1 MEEKKI
7 LIAVP
12 CMDMVS
18 ARFAQSLATLKK
30 VGKSAVS
37 FYIGSLIYDSR
48 NRLASTAIQMEAD
61 YILWLDSDMVF
72 GSDILERM
80 MKVLDEHP
88 EIDVLSGLYF
98 RRGHPF
104 TPVLFSKL
112 EVDANGQLEWADY
125 NDIPDDIF
133 EVAGCGFGCVLMR
146 TEMLLDIAAKEGGGV
161 WFSPLA
167 NAGEDC
173 AFCMRAREN
182 GYKIYCDPSVELGHM
197 AYAPITRKFYEATRN
212 GEADNGIT

>member
-1 MEEKKI
+1 MEKKI

-30 VGKSAVS
+30 NGQCAVS
-37 FYIGSLIYDSR
+37 FLIGSLIYDSR
-48 NRLASTAIQMEAD
+48 NKLAAMAVQMEAD

-72 GSDILERM
+72 APETLERLM
-80 MKVLDEHP
+80 ATLDAHP

-98 RRGHPF
+98 RRGAPF
-104 TPVLFSKL
+104 TPVLFSRL
-112 EVDANGQLEWADY
+112 EETEDGQLDWADC
-125 NDIPDDIF
+125 NEIPDEPF

-161 WFSPLA
+161 WFSPIA

-173 AFCMRAREN
+173 AFCIRARRE

-197 AYAPITRKFYEATRN
+197 GYAPITRAFYESTK
-212 GEADNGIT
+212 GEATNGNT

>member
-1 MEEKKI
+1 MDKKI

-30 VGKSAVS
+30 VGKCTVS
-37 FYIGSLIYDSR
+37 FLMGSLIYDSR
-48 NRLASTAIQMEAD
+48 NKLAGYAVDMEAD

-72 GSDILERM
+72 QPDTLERM
-80 MKVLDEHP
+80 MAVLDEHP

-98 RRGHPF
+98 RRANPF

-112 EVDANGQLEWADY
+112 ELNEDGGLDFEDVAEL
-125 NDIPDDIF
+125 PDGLF

-146 TEMLLDIAAKEGGGV
+146 TDCLLDLAAKEGGGS
-161 WFSPLA
+161 WFTPLA

-173 AFCMRAREN
+173 AFCIRARRE
-182 GYKIYCDPSVELGHM
+182 GYKIYCDPDIDLGHM
-197 AYAPITRKFYEATRN
+197 AYAPVTKSFYQAMKES
-212 GEADNGIT
+212 